1 MIYIAGQGSSDGT
14 ERGGVTLV
22 DHDTH
27 LPVGYSEPIDEMLYL
42 AVDPS
47 GQFLYGVAGVQHG
60 LVYAWRIVADGLVQ
74 LGCPVSSGG
83 SEPCH
88 LLVHP
93 DGYLVVANYGNAE
106 AGSIATLLIGEDGSL
121 GRATVLVRDSVPG
134 PDPDRQRESHIHQVV
149 PGRDGEILVVDLGAD
164 EITSYLLEYG
174 GLVDPVVS
182 RAPSGSGPRH
192 LVLLDNGDI
201 AVSGELSSTFLRA
214 RRAGRNFVDW
224 VTTPSTG
231 LAPPVGVV
239 NYPSDLRGSPN
250 PDVLYLANRGIDSV
264 AALSIS
270 DGTVVAEGL
279 CGVAPRQLVV
289 HDGLVYV
296 AATDSNEVN
305 VLDGS
310 TLQPT
315 RQPLA
320 IGRPMCVVIP
330 STAAPGKQA

>member
-22 DHDTH
+22 DQDTL
-27 LPVGYSEPIDEMLYL
+27 LPVGHSERIDDLLYL
-42 AVDPS
+42 AIDPS
-47 GQFLYGVAGVQHG
+47 GRFLYGAAGVQHG
-60 LVYAWRIVADGLVQ
+60 LVCAWRIVADELVQ
-74 LGCPVSSGG
+74 LGRPVPTGG

-192 LVLLDNGDI
+192 LVLLSTGDI
-201 AVSGELSSTFLRA
+201 AVSGELSSTFMRA

-224 VTTPSTG
+224 VSTPSTG
-231 LAPPVGVV
+231 LGPPIGAT
-239 NYPSDLRGSPN
+239 NYPSDLRPGPN
-250 PDVLYLANRGIDSV
+250 PDVLYLANRGADSV

-270 DGTVVAEGL
+270 SGSVVAEGS
-279 CGVAPRQLVV
+279 CGSSPRQLAV
-289 HDGLVYV
+289 HGGRVYV

-305 VLDGS
+305 VLDSS
-310 TLQPT
+310 TLRPD
-315 RQPLA
+315 RSPLVVA
-320 IGRPMCVVIP
+320 RPMCVVV
-330 STAAPGKQA
+330 APVPGLRARA